1 MFNIRIA
8 VRREKLPRV
17 RRKWRL
23 AGGLALAVAGETAM
37 ALQVGFV
44 RFLLASKV
52 SESLS

>member
-1 MFNIRIA
+1 MLTIRIA

-17 RRKWRL
+17 RRKWGL
-23 AGGLALAVAGETAM
+23 AGGLALAVAGETAI